1 MNYYVVQVET
11 GGEQKFIALASRSL
25 EENGIEIER
34 DLRILWP
41 RRVLRIRKKGK
52 TRDKTAPIFPGYLF
66 IEAER
71 LDRDMYWILRRTAGF
86 FQFLRSNR
94 QIEPLTGEDR
104 ELLEHFLA
112 LGEVV
117 DKSKVV
123 FDENKRIRVLEGPL
137 KGLEGRIVK
146 VDKRKKRAKVQLSL
160 YESSFRIDFGFE
172 DIELN
177 EPPQR

>member
-1 MNYYVVQVET
+1 MDYYVVQVET
-11 GGEQKFIALASRSL
+11 GREQKFITLATKALR
-25 EENGIEIER
+25 ENGIEIDR

-52 TRDKTAPIFPGYLF
+52 SRDKSASIFPGYVFL
-66 IEAER
+66 ETED
-71 LDRDMYWILRRTAGF
+71 LDRTTIWTLRRVGGF
-86 FQFLRSNR
+86 YQFLRNNK
-94 QIEPLTGEDR
+94 QIESLTGDDR
-104 ELLEHFLA
+104 ELLEHFLT

-146 VDKRKKRAKVQLSL
+146 VDRRKKRAKVQLSL

-177 EPPQR
+177 EPPKK